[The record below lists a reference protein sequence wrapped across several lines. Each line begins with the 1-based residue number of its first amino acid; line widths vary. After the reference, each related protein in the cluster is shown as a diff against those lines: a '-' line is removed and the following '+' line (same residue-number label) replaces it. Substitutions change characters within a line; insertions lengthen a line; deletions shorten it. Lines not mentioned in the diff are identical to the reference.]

1 LKAFFTEL
9 MNSGGPVNSALPA
22 IALFVNAKEGVED
35 TLVPRLSESVR
46 DTNQDFDVEDQVEQ
60 SFSLAMIDIY
70 VKK

>member
-1 LKAFFTEL
+1 
-9 MNSGGPVNSALPA
+9 MRR
-22 IALFVNAKEGVED
+22 GVED

-60 SFSLAMIDIY
+60 SFSLAVIDIY